1 MTARY
6 FKIHFLLSL
15 VLISSAYARAQ
26 SPIKLK
32 ELAKQEIDNRN
43 WPAAYD
49 WAKQAYRIDSANF
62 ESQVLLALCANEMKE
77 FEESKR
83 IFESIAEKDIGKLQP
98 DANYYLARAL
108 KELGYYEDAEIFFRK
123 YVKKSRTKNLLLKKK
138 AEQEIKNCAW
148 AQKNI
153 QTDDSLHIYR
163 LPAVLQHAS
172 ADVFPR
178 MDDSLLNYYFYEE
191 EKMVWNQVTRSLQ
204 GGKVTVQTPMS
215 YGYLTFLGDTAVGV
229 ETKEGISTM
238 LMLVR
243 QDSSW
248 VVTSKLEKLN
258 DGNSSMPHL
267 VRINGVLHLFFVSD
281 REGGEGGKD
290 IWIARETK
298 GVWAKPFNAGSRVNT
313 IDDELSPFYIN
324 NKLYFTSTWY
334 EGFGG
339 WDIYYSNGKPGSF
352 QRPENAGRGLNSNFN
367 EWGLSFNP
375 KIGIGFFCSDRP
387 LDDGSK
393 FPPCCTDLYA
403 ATWQLQEEEITKTKT
418 DSLYTSLYE
427 LNKVLPVK
435 LYFHNDEPNPDSND
449 TTTAFTYSET
459 FEEYLKLRET
469 YIRRLGKEP
478 GATET
483 TDEEVDAFF
492 ENQVQQG
499 VNDLMLFED
508 LLKKELL
515 AGNMVKVTVR
525 GFASPRAASDYNRR
539 LSLRRI
545 ASLKNKWMR
554 EKVFSDAFES
564 NALEIIPLPFGEIQ
578 AKSGVSDDI
587 KNERKSIYSKGA
599 RLERRIEIESVSINK
614 KEEATAKLDVGSGIL
629 YLGRVKQGSFT
640 SKEITISNS
649 GNTVLTIDEVQA
661 SCGCT
666 VPVLTKEVL
675 EPGEKTILT
684 ITFSAPNKAG
694 KEVKFVTLFSNG
706 NAIKVITVEAIVE

>member
-1 MTARY
+1 VTARY
-6 FKIHFLLSL
+6 FKIHFLLFL
-15 VLISSAYARAQ
+15 AFFCSAYGKAQ

-49 WAKQAYRIDSANF
+49 WAKQAYLIDSTNF
-62 ESQVLLALCANEMKE
+62 ESQVLLALCANEIKE
-77 FEESKR
+77 YEESKH
-83 IFESIAEKDIGKLQP
+83 IFESISEKDIGKLQP

-108 KELGYYEDAEIFFRK
+108 KELGFYEDAEIFFRK
-123 YVKKSRTKNLLLKKK
+123 YVKKSRTKNVMLKKK
-138 AEQEIKNCAW
+138 AEQEIKNCVW

-153 QTDDSLHIYR
+153 QTADSLHIYR
-163 LPAVLQHAS
+163 LPDALQHKS

-191 EKMVWNQVTRSLQ
+191 EKKEWNQVSRSLEKETE
-204 GGKVTVQTPMS
+204 KVRTPMTF
-215 YGYLTFLGDTAVGV
+215 GYMTFLGDTAVGV
-229 ETKEGISTM
+229 EIKEGISSM

-243 QDSSW
+243 QDSTW
-248 VVTSKLEKLN
+248 EVANKLEKLN
-258 DGNSSMPHL
+258 EGNSFMPHL

-281 REGGEGGKD
+281 RDGGEGGKD
-290 IWIARETK
+290 IWIAREIK
-298 GVWAKPFNAGSRVNT
+298 GEWGKSFNAGSRVNT
-313 IDDELSPFYIN
+313 IDDELSPFYFD

-339 WDIYYSNGKPGSF
+339 WDIFYSNGKPGSF
-352 QRPENAGRGLNSNFN
+352 QRPENVGRGLNSNFN
-367 EWGLSFNP
+367 DWGLSFNP
-375 KIGIGFFCSDRP
+375 KKGIAFFSSDRP

-403 ATWQLQEEEITKTKT
+403 ATWQLKEEEVVKTKT

-427 LNKVLPVK
+427 LNKVLPVR

-449 TTTAFTYSET
+449 TTTVFTYTET
-459 FEEYLKLRET
+459 FQNYVNMQELYARKLGSEKGSTEY
-469 YIRRLGKEP
+469 
-478 GATET
+478 

-499 VNDLMLFED
+499 MTDLNVFEE
-508 LLKKELL
+508 LLRKELS
-515 AGNMVKVTVR
+515 AGNTVKVTVR

-545 ASLKNKWMR
+545 ASLKNKWMNDD
-554 EKVFSDAFES
+554 VFRGAFES

-578 AKSGVSDDI
+578 SKSGVSDDI
-587 KNERKSIYSKGA
+587 KNEKKSIYSKGA
-599 RLERRIEIESVSINK
+599 RLERRIEIESISINK
-614 KEEATAKLDVGSGIL
+614 KEESVAKLDVGSGIV

-640 SKEITISNS
+640 TKEITISNS
-649 GNTVLTIDEVQA
+649 GTTTLQIDNVEA

-666 VPVLTKEVL
+666 VPVLTKDTLV
-675 EPGEKTILT
+675 PGETTTLK
-684 ITFSAPNKAG
+684 ITFSAPNRIG

-706 NAIKVITVEAIVE
+706 NAMKVITVEAIVE

>member
-1 MTARY
+1 MSFSHAQ
-6 FKIHFLLSL
+6 
-15 VLISSAYARAQ
+15 AQ
-26 SPIKLK
+26 SPVKFK

-43 WPAAYD
+43 WPLAYD
-49 WAKQAYRIDSANF
+49 WAKQAYLLDSANF
-62 ESQVLLALCANEMKE
+62 ESQVLLALCANEIKE
-77 FEESKR
+77 YEESKR
-83 IFESIAEKDIGKLQP
+83 IFESISEKDAGKLQP

-108 KELGYYEDAEIFFRK
+108 KELGFYEDAEIFFRK
-123 YVKKSRTKNLLLKKK
+123 YVKKSRTKNILLKKK

-148 AQKNI
+148 ALKNI
-153 QTDDSLHIYR
+153 QTDDSLHVYR
-163 LPAVLQHAS
+163 LPNTLQHES

-178 MDDSLLNYYFYEE
+178 MNDSLLNYYYYEE
-191 EKMVWNQVTRSLQ
+191 EKKTWSQVTRPL
-204 GGKVTVQTPMS
+204 GEGKINIQTPMAF
-215 YGYLTFLGDTAVGV
+215 GYLTFLGDTAVGV
-229 ETKEGISTM
+229 ETKDGISSM
-238 LMLVR
+238 LLLVR
-243 QDSSW
+243 QDTSW
-248 VVTSKLEKLN
+248 VVANKLEKLN
-258 DGNSSMPHL
+258 EGHSTMPHL

-298 GVWAKPFNAGSRVNT
+298 GVWGKPFNAGGRVNT
-313 IDDELSPFYIN
+313 IDDEISPFYF
-324 NKLYFTSTWY
+324 KDRLYFTSTWY

-339 WDIYYSNGKPGSF
+339 WEIYYSNGKPGSF
-352 QRPENAGRGLNSNFN
+352 QRPENAGRGLNSNYN
-367 EWGLSFNP
+367 DWGLSFNQE
-375 KIGIGFFCSDRP
+375 KGIAFFTSDRP

-403 ATWQLQEEEITKTKT
+403 ATWIIEEEITKTKT

-459 FEEYLKLRET
+459 FEEYLKLKET
-469 YIRRLGKEP
+469 YIRKLGKEQ
-478 GATET
+478 GATES

-499 VNDLMLFED
+499 MNDLTLFES
-508 LLKKELL
+508 LLRKELL
-515 AGNMVKVTVR
+515 SGNTVKVTVR

-545 ASLKNKWMR
+545 ASLKNKWMKD
-554 EKVFSDAFES
+554 EIFQKSFELKT
-564 NALEIIPLPFGEIQ
+564 LEIIPLPFGENQ
-578 AKSGVSDDI
+578 SKVGVSDDI
-587 KNERKSIYSKGA
+587 KNEKKSIYSKGA

-614 KEEATAKLDVGSGIL
+614 KEEETTKLEVGSGIV
-629 YLGRVKQGSFT
+629 YLGRVAKGSFT
-640 SKEITISNS
+640 TKEITISNS
-649 GNTVLTIDEVQA
+649 GNTELKIENVEA

-666 VPVLTKEVL
+666 VPLLMKDVLA
-675 EPGEKTILT
+675 PGEKTTLK

>member
-1 MTARY
+1 VTARY
-6 FKIHFLLSL
+6 FKIHFLFILAF
-15 VLISSAYARAQ
+15 VCSAYAKAQ
-26 SPIKLK
+26 SPVKLK

-49 WAKQAYRIDSANF
+49 WAKQAYMLDSANF
-62 ESQVLLALCANEMKE
+62 EAQVLLALCANEIKE
-77 FEESKR
+77 YEESKR
-83 IFESIAEKDIGKLQP
+83 IFESISEKDVGKLQP

-108 KELGYYEDAEIFFRK
+108 KELGFYEDAEIFFRK
-123 YVKKSRTKNLLLKKK
+123 YVKKSRTKNILLKKK

-148 AQKNI
+148 ALKNI
-153 QTDDSLHIYR
+153 QTDDSLHVYR
-163 LPAVLQHAS
+163 LPNTLQHES

-178 MDDSLLNYYFYEE
+178 LNDSLLNYYFYDE
-191 EKMVWNQVTRSLQ
+191 EKKMWNQVTRPL
-204 GGKVTVQTPMS
+204 GDGKVSVRTPMS
-215 YGYLTFLGDTAVGV
+215 FGYMTFLGDTAVGV
-229 ETKEGISTM
+229 ETKEGISSV
-238 LMLVR
+238 LLLVR
-243 QDSSW
+243 QDTSW
-248 VVTSKLEKLN
+248 VVANKLEKLN
-258 DGNSSMPHL
+258 EGNSTMPHL
-267 VRINGVLHLFFVSD
+267 VRISGVLHLFFVSD

-298 GVWAKPFNAGSRVNT
+298 GVWGKPFNAGSRVNT
-313 IDDELSPFYIN
+313 IDDEISPFYFN
-324 NKLYFTSTWY
+324 YKLYFTSTWY

-339 WDIYYSNGKPGSF
+339 WEIYYSNGKPGSF
-352 QRPENAGRGLNSNFN
+352 QRPENAGRGLNSNYN
-367 EWGLSFNP
+367 DWGLSFNQE
-375 KIGIGFFCSDRP
+375 KGIAFFSSDRP

-403 ATWQLQEEEITKTKT
+403 ATWQLKEEEITKTKT

-459 FEEYLKLRET
+459 FDEYLKLKET
-469 YIRRLGKEP
+469 YIRKLGKEQ

-499 VNDLMLFED
+499 MSDLILFED

-515 AGNMVKVTVR
+515 AGNNVKVTVR

-545 ASLKNKWMR
+545 ASLKNKWMKD
-554 EKVFSDAFES
+554 EVFQKAFET
-564 NALEIIPLPFGEIQ
+564 NTLEIIPLPFGENQ
-578 AKSGVSDDI
+578 SKAGVSDDI
-587 KNERKSIYSKGA
+587 KNEMKSIYSKGA

-614 KEEATAKLDVGSGIL
+614 KEEDTAKLEVGSGIV
-629 YLGRVKQGSFT
+629 YLGRVAKGSFT
-640 SKEITISNS
+640 TKEITISNS
-649 GNTVLTIDEVQA
+649 GSAELKIDSVEA

-666 VPVLTKEVL
+666 VPVLMKEVL
-675 EPGEKTILT
+675 APGEKTTLK
-684 ITFSAPNKAG
+684 ITFSAPNKTG

>member
-1 MTARY
+1 MTTRY
-6 FKIHFLLSL
+6 FKIHFLFFFAF
-15 VLISSAYARAQ
+15 ICSAYSKAQ
-26 SPIKLK
+26 SPVKLK
-32 ELAKQEIDNRN
+32 ELAKQEIDDRN

-49 WAKQAYRIDSANF
+49 WAKQAYLIDSTNF

-77 FEESKR
+77 YEESKR
-83 IFESIAEKDIGKLQP
+83 IFESISEKDIGKLQP

-108 KELGYYEDAEIFFRK
+108 KELGFYEDAEIFFRK
-123 YVKKSRTKNLLLKKK
+123 YVKKSRTKNVMLKKK
-138 AEQEIKNCAW
+138 AEQEIKNCVW

-153 QTDDSLHIYR
+153 LTDDSLHIYR
-163 LPAVLQHAS
+163 LPAIIQHES

-191 EKMVWNQVTRSLQ
+191 EKKMWNQVTRSLEN
-204 GGKVTVQTPMS
+204 GTVTVQTPMP
-215 YGYLTFLGDTAVGV
+215 YGYMTFLGDTAVGI

-243 QDSSW
+243 QDSAW

-258 DGNSSMPHL
+258 EGNSSMPHL

-298 GVWAKPFNAGSRVNT
+298 GAWAKPFNAGSRVNT
-313 IDDELSPFYIN
+313 IDDELSPFYFN

-352 QRPENAGRGLNSNFN
+352 QRPENAGRGLNSNYN
-367 EWGLSFNP
+367 DWGLSFNP
-375 KIGIGFFCSDRP
+375 KSGIAFFSSDRP

-403 ATWQLQEEEITKTKT
+403 ATWQLKEEEITKTKT

-449 TTTAFTYSET
+449 TTTVFTYTET
-459 FEEYLKLRET
+459 FENYMKMQELYARKLGSEKGST
-469 YIRRLGKEP
+469 DY
-478 GATET
+478 

-499 VNDLMLFED
+499 MSDLTLFED
-508 LLKKELL
+508 LLKKELV
-515 AGNMVKVTVR
+515 AGNTVKVTVR

-545 ASLKNKWMR
+545 ASLKNKWSK
-554 EKVFSDAFES
+554 EEVFRNAFES
-564 NALEIIPLPFGEIQ
+564 KSLEIIPLPFGEIQ
-578 AKSGVSDDI
+578 SKSGVSDDI
-587 KNERKSIYSKGA
+587 KNEKKSIYSKGA

-640 SKEITISNS
+640 SKEITITNT
-649 GNTVLTIDEVQA
+649 GNTILQIDNVEA

-666 VPVLTKEVL
+666 VPELTKDTL
-675 EPGEKTILT
+675 APGEKTTLK
-684 ITFSAPNKAG
+684 ITFSAPNRIG

-706 NAIKVITVEAIVE
+706 NAMKVITVEAIVE

>member
-6 FKIHFLLSL
+6 FKIHFLLFL
-15 VLISSAYARAQ
+15 TFICSAYAKAQ

-49 WAKQAYRIDSANF
+49 WAKQAYSLDSTNF
-62 ESQVLLALCANEMKE
+62 ESQVLLALCANEIKE
-77 FEESKR
+77 YEESKR
-83 IFESIAEKDIGKLQP
+83 IFESISAKDAGKLQP

-108 KELGYYEDAEIFFRK
+108 KELGFYEEAEIFFRK

-138 AEQEIKNCAW
+138 AEQEIKNCVW

-163 LPAVLQHAS
+163 LPEDLQHAS

-191 EKMVWNQVTRSLQ
+191 ERKVWSQVSRPLTE
-204 GGKVTVQTPMS
+204 GKKSVQSPMNF
-215 YGYLTFLGDTAVGV
+215 GYMTFLGDTAVGV
-229 ETKEGISTM
+229 DTKEGISSM
-238 LMLVR
+238 LMLIR
-243 QDSSW
+243 QDSTW
-248 VVTSKLEKLN
+248 VVVNKLEKLN
-258 DGNSSMPHL
+258 EGNATMPHL
-267 VRINGVLHLFFVSD
+267 VRINGILHLFFVSD

-290 IWIARETK
+290 IWISRETK
-298 GVWAKPFNAGSRVNT
+298 GAWTKPFNAGGRVNT
-313 IDDELSPFYIN
+313 IDDELSPFYFN
-324 NKLYFTSTWY
+324 NRLYFTSTWY

-352 QRPENAGRGLNSNFN
+352 QRPENVGRGLNSNFN
-367 EWGLSFNP
+367 EWGLSFNAERN
-375 KIGIGFFCSDRP
+375 IAFFSSDRP
-387 LDDGSK
+387 LDDKSK

-403 ATWQLQEEEITKTKT
+403 ATWQLNEEEITKTKT

-427 LNKVLPVK
+427 LNKILPVK

-449 TTTAFTYSET
+449 TTTAFTYAET
-459 FEEYLKLRET
+459 FENYMKMQELYARKLGSEKGST
-469 YIRRLGKEP
+469 DYS
-478 GATET
+478 
-483 TDEEVDAFF
+483 DEEVDAFF

-499 VNDLMLFED
+499 MSDLTIFED

-515 AGNMVKVTVR
+515 AGNTVKVTVR

-545 ASLKNKWMR
+545 ASLNNKWIK
-554 EKVFSDAFES
+554 EEVFRSAFES
-564 NALEIIPLPFGEIQ
+564 KSLEIIPLPFGEIQ
-578 AKSGVSDDI
+578 SKSGVSDDI
-587 KNERKSIYSKGA
+587 NNEKKSIYSKGA

-614 KEEATAKLDVGSGIL
+614 KEEATTKLDVGSGII
-629 YLGRVKQGSFT
+629 YLGRVAQGSFT
-640 SKEITISNS
+640 TKEITIVNS
-649 GNTVLTIDEVQA
+649 GNTTIHIENVEA

-666 VPVLTKEVL
+666 VPELIKDVLA
-675 EPGEKTILT
+675 PGEKTTLK

-706 NAIKVITVEAIVE
+706 NAMKVITVEAIVE

>member
-1 MTARY
+1 M
-6 FKIHFLLSL
+6 
-15 VLISSAYARAQ
+15 AQ

-49 WAKQAYRIDSANF
+49 WAKQSYLIDSTNF
-62 ESQVLLALCANEMKE
+62 ESQVLLALCANEIKE
-77 FEESKR
+77 YEESKR

-108 KELGYYEDAEIFFRK
+108 KELGFYEDAELFFRK
-123 YVKKSRTKNLLLKKK
+123 YVKKSRTKNVLLKKK

-148 AQKNI
+148 ALKNF

-163 LPAVLQHAS
+163 LPSSLQHEN

-191 EKMVWNQVTRSLQ
+191 EKKLWNQVTSSLEK
-204 GGKVTVQTPMS
+204 GRVTVQNPMAF
-215 YGYLTFLGDTAVGV
+215 GYMTFLGDTAVGV
-229 ETKEGISTM
+229 ETKEEVSH
-238 LMLVR
+238 LLLLAR

-248 VVTSKLEKLN
+248 VVINKLEKLN
-258 DGNSSMPHL
+258 EGNATMPHL

-290 IWIARETK
+290 IWISRETK
-298 GVWAKPFNAGSRVNT
+298 GTWGKPFNAGSRVNT
-313 IDDELSPFYIN
+313 IDDELAPFYFN
-324 NKLYFTSTWY
+324 DRLYFTSTWY

-339 WDIYYSNGKPGSF
+339 WDIYYSLGKPGSF

-367 EWGLSFNP
+367 DWGLSFNP
-375 KIGIGFFCSDRP
+375 KKGIAFFSSDRP
-387 LDDGSK
+387 LEDGSK

-403 ATWQLQEEEITKTKT
+403 ATWPLKEEEVTKTKT
-418 DSLYTSLYE
+418 DSIYTSLFE

-449 TTTAFTYSET
+449 TTTVFTYTET
-459 FEEYLKLRET
+459 FQKYLEMRDLYVKKLGSEKGSTEY
-469 YIRRLGKEP
+469 
-478 GATET
+478 TE
-483 TDEEVDAFF
+483 EEVDAFF
-492 ENQVQQG
+492 ENQVNQG
-499 VNDLMLFED
+499 MLDLTLFED
-508 LLKKELL
+508 LLKKELV
-515 AGNMVKVTVR
+515 AGNTVKVTVR

-545 ASLKNKWMR
+545 ASLKNKWMK
-554 EKVFSDAFES
+554 EEVFRSAFDS
-564 NALEIIPLPFGEIQ
+564 KSLEIIPLPFGEVQ
-578 AKSGVSDDI
+578 SKSDVSDDI
-587 KNERKSIYSKGA
+587 KNEKKSIYSKGA

-614 KEEATAKLDVGSGIL
+614 KEELTAKLDVGSGIL
-629 YLGRVKQGSFT
+629 YLGRVKQGSINT
-640 SKEITISNS
+640 KEITLTNS
-649 GNTVLTIDEVQA
+649 GNTTLVIEDVEA

-666 VPVLTKEVL
+666 VPVLAKETL
-675 EPGEKTILT
+675 LPGEKTSLKINFT
-684 ITFSAPNKAG
+684 APNKVG